1 MFDIKVADVCF
12 SYYRYLFSCLWNEG
26 SIITQ
31 FDDDGSS
38 EVKGQWHEM
47 CSSQHIRIRI
57 VMLVVYRSVASKI
70 RYLFQ
75 TLEMIDRSISN
86 KYSTVH
92 DAYCLKCDTNVL
104 HFELF

>member
-38 EVKGQWHEM
+38 KVKGQWHEM
-47 CSSQHIRIRI
+47 CSSYSYSNCNVSRF
-57 VMLVVYRSVASKI
+57 ASKI
-70 RYLFQ
+70 RYLFR

-86 KYSTVH
+86 KYSTVR
-92 DAYCLKCDTNVL
+92 DAYCLKCDTIVL

>member
-1 MFDIKVADVCF
+1 MFDIKVAAVCF

-57 VMLVVYRSVASKI
+57 VTLVVSLQKFVI
-70 RYLFQ
+70 CF
-75 TLEMIDRSISN
+75 TL
-86 KYSTVH
+86 
-92 DAYCLKCDTNVL
+92 LK
-104 HFELF
+104 